1 MRSWTGKAYRVIGVS
16 GDNVQVMSDNMS
28 SGTKTIR
35 SREWVKD
42 RLLEGYPVLG
52 AELREGEL
60 HFTPFSGS
68 LGYIAQLKLL
78 WGIEISHRHCIV
90 RSAVENEDYEF
101 LELCWYI
108 SSPIDK
114 PVKIQLSRITDS
126 LTSIPKEVLRKF
138 QKITLVLDN
147 YIISADGK
155 LNPSKKIYYDLS
167 QITDSTILAKIVPVL
182 IKSKVPMRNIY
193 APGYEYYVDLCH
205 FDHNFANGCFIKR
218 WFENDSLEQRF
229 FQTYPDYFDDMDLT
243 KQYTMSNG
251 CGLKD
256 SVPRLL
262 TLPDEMQA
270 GLIHTLSSSSL
281 FIQPD
286 MQYTD
291 SDGVTWY
298 DNCLPENI
306 LPINRL
312 WLYFYLGGKDK
323 TLAKMFIQLLRN
335 ITFE

>member
-1 MRSWTGKAYRVIGVS
+1 MTSWTGQAYRIIGVS
-16 GDNVQVMSDNMS
+16 DDDIQILSGSLS
-28 SGTKTIR
+28 SGTKHT
-35 SREWVKD
+35 ETKAWVKD
-42 RLLEGYPVLG
+42 KLIQGCPVLG
-52 AELREGEL
+52 AELRDGDV
-60 HFTPFSGS
+60 HFTPFAGS
-68 LGYIAQLKLL
+68 LGYIAQIKLL
-78 WGIEISHRHCIV
+78 WGIEISYRHCST
-90 RSAVENEDYEF
+90 RSAALGEDYEF

-108 SSPIDK
+108 PDPIDK

-126 LTSIPKEVLRKF
+126 LTSIPKDALRKL

-147 YIISADGK
+147 YITSADGK
-155 LNPSKKIYYDLS
+155 LNPSKKVYYDLS
-167 QITDSTILAKIVPVL
+167 RVTDSTILSKIVPVL

-193 APGYEYYVDLCH
+193 APGYEYYVNLCH
-205 FDHNFANGCFIKR
+205 FDHNFTNGCFVKR

-243 KQYTMSNG
+243 KQYTIKNG
-251 CGLKD
+251 GMLKD
-256 SVPRLL
+256 SVSRLL
-262 TLPDEMQA
+262 ALPDEMQA
-270 GLIHTLSSSSL
+270 GLIHTLSFSSL

-286 MQYTD
+286 MQYKDTN
-291 SDGVTWY
+291 GMTWY
-298 DNCLPENI
+298 DDCLPENI